1 MRNCLLILISMTVG
15 HCLGQQTQ
23 FTFYYAH
30 DKYELT
36 AEHMGFIDSLNTVPD
51 KHLYDI
57 HIKGYTNSIGSE
69 NYNLELS
76 RKRAENVKAQLR
88 AFTIISSTGFGEID
102 SQDANNRRVD
112 VFMHLKS
119 DHVHTPG
126 EIVEEPMVYEERTPP
141 VMEYVVPMVGD
152 KITLE
157 GILFYPDR
165 DVIMDESKD
174 ALDDLLLFLKRNPRV
189 RFRLIGH
196 ICCGSK
202 DYPGRDLR
210 NHRTGKYD
218 LSQARAR
225 SLHNYLAKK
234 GIDTKRMQYIGM
246 AYRQPTGL
254 GDEFDR
260 RVEIEII
267 SID

>member
-1 MRNCLLILISMTVG
+1 MLAWP
-15 HCLGQQTQ
+15 CLGQETQ
-23 FTFYYAH
+23 FTLYYAH

-36 AEHMGFIDSLNTVPD
+36 AEHMRFIDSLNAVPD

-57 HIKGYTNSIGSE
+57 HIKGYTNSIGTE

-76 RKRAENVKAQLR
+76 RKRAENVKAKLR
-88 AFTIISSTGFGEID
+88 AFTIISTTGLGEID
-102 SQDANNRRVD
+102 SEDANNRRVD
-112 VFMHLKS
+112 VFMHLKT
-119 DHVHTPG
+119 DHEAVPG

-196 ICCGSK
+196 ICCGST

-218 LSQARAR
+218 LSEARAR